1 MLCEARLKH
10 LLQSRVFNKF
20 LYLDGL
26 EENEND
32 ISENQLIQ
40 HFYVVEEES
49 LFNVPPQFYN
59 SSTSFVKKS
68 R

>member
-49 LFNVPPQFYN
+49 LFNVPP
-59 SSTSFVKKS
+59 
-68 R
+68 